1 MGLSVPRIQAVE
13 TNSVRLR
20 RAFTEATQYV
30 IGLADLVDDS
40 QWSAPALGTWSV
52 RELFV
57 HASRA
62 GSTISAYSDDPT
74 ERSLTSAAEYY
85 LAVLDGD
92 GIHEAVAER
101 TRGQAAELD
110 EPVPEYLH
118 RVFAEAE
125 QTLQRTPAGQV
136 LGTLAGG
143 ITLEDYLPTRIVEL
157 VVHGI
162 DLAVALGVEPQVPR
176 EPMKVTLETLAELS
190 VCRPEALDPVVL
202 VRAMT
207 GRGTLPEDS
216 NLLG

>member
-1 MGLSVPRIQAVE
+1 ME

-20 RAFTEATQYV
+20 RAFTEGTELIV
-30 IGLADLVDDS
+30 GLAELVEDS
-40 QWSAPALGTWSV
+40 QWSSPAGGEWTVL
-52 RELFV
+52 ELFV

-62 GSTISAYSDDPT
+62 GSTITAYAGEPA
-74 ERSLTSAAEYY
+74 ERSLSSGAEYY
-85 LAVLDGD
+85 LVVLQGE
-92 GIHEAVAER
+92 GIHEAVVER
-101 TRGQAAELD
+101 ARTQASELD
-110 EPVPEYLH
+110 EPIPEYLR

-162 DLAVALGVEPQVPR
+162 DLADALGVEPVVPPAAMR
-176 EPMKVTLETLAELS
+176 VTLETLAELA
-190 VCRPEALDPVVL
+190 VCRTGALDPVDV
-202 VRAMT
+202 VKAMT
-207 GRGTLPEDS
+207 GRGSVPEDA

>member
-1 MGLSVPRIQAVE
+1 MVE

-20 RAFTEATQYV
+20 RAFTEGTELV
-30 IGLADLVDDS
+30 VGLADLVEDS
-40 QWSAPALGTWSV
+40 QWSSPAVGQWTV

-62 GSTISAYSDDPT
+62 GSTITAYAGEPG
-74 ERSLTSAAEYY
+74 ERSLTSGAEYY
-85 LAVLDGD
+85 LAVLEVV

-101 TRGQAAELD
+101 TRVQASELD
-110 EPVPEYLH
+110 EPVPEYLR

-162 DLAVALGVEPQVPR
+162 DLAGALGVDPEVPPAAMR
-176 EPMKVTLETLAELS
+176 VTLETLGELA
-190 VCRPEALDPVVL
+190 VCRPGALEPVDL
-202 VRAMT
+202 VKAMT
-207 GRGTLPEDS
+207 GRGTLPEGA
-216 NLLG
+216 NLLS

>member
-1 MGLSVPRIQAVE
+1 MVE

-20 RAFTEATQYV
+20 RAFTEATQFV

-40 QWSAPALGTWSV
+40 QWSSPALGDWTV
-52 RELFV
+52 RELLV

-62 GSTISAYSDDPT
+62 GSTISAYADEPAQ
-74 ERSLTSAAEYY
+74 RSLSSAAGYY
-85 LAVLDGD
+85 LAVLGVDGM
-92 GIHEAVAER
+92 HEGVAER
-101 TRGQAAELD
+101 ARAQAEELD
-110 EPVPEYLH
+110 EPVPDHLR

-125 QTLQRTPAGQV
+125 QTLQRTPAARV

-162 DLAVALGVEPQVPR
+162 DLAGAIGVEPEVPR
-176 EPMKVTLETLAELS
+176 EPMQVTLETLAELA
-190 VCRPEALDPVVL
+190 VCRPGAPDPVVV

-207 GRGTLPEDS
+207 GRGSLPEGT